1 MSTPTLVQQFYER
14 IWNAGEE
21 GAAAALEPARARG
34 GVTTDSCTPDI
45 SMTRNLSVLAIP
57 SLDLVDVDHVKV
69 SQTVDRAQ
77 VS

>member
-1 MSTPTLVQQFYER
+1 
-14 IWNAGEE
+14 
-21 GAAAALEPARARG
+21 
-34 GVTTDSCTPDI
+34 
-45 SMTRNLSVLAIP
+45 MTRNLSVLAIP